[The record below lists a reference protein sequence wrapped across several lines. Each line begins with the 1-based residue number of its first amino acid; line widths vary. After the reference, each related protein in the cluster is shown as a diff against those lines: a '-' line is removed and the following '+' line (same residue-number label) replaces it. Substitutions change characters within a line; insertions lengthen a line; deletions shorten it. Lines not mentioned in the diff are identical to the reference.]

1 MIEYIKLHE
10 EHSTSPL
17 TISPMHNGWASNK
30 LVGLL
35 DGIDVGRE
43 TFCAHEKNG
52 LQFFCEYDAWD
63 MGSSYLCDVKLKDK
77 KFVKRLFNRS
87 VKLSDKLVGLVREFD
102 RKNLSKLSN
111 KQLADFL
118 KKTYQMGNELSV
130 LGYVPVLSDIYF
142 HKLTHQLKSIVKKA
156 MEKYDVGL
164 AEPEIVC
171 ALSTSPKPI
180 PSKLARLAFLK
191 LVVSKKN
198 DESGL
203 LKYYHDWSWVDH
215 GQIGPR
221 ISPKE
226 VGELVTKLRC
236 GLSATRKEIEDIKSS
251 ARLLKNRQSDLIKK
265 MHLTK
270 SDIHWLN
277 VAQTFTYLKGMRM
290 EVLFGS
296 SAEWSRILYELSARF
311 VVKKE
316 LLYYTSI
323 GELVD
328 WLLRNKKVSVKIL
341 SDRQKFCVWIAHD
354 ARQQTILAGKKARKF
369 LQTRK
374 YKKLKTQTD
383 VLVIHGT
390 VASVGYAKGP
400 VRIVNRTEEINK
412 IQQGDI
418 MVSVATH
425 PGLLPAMKKAI
436 AFVTDSGGVTSHAAI
451 VAREMK
457 KPCIIGTKVAT
468 QILKD
473 GDLIEI
479 DTKKGDI
486 RRIKN

>member
-1 MIEYIKLHE
+1 MLEYIKLHE

-17 TISPMHNGWASNK
+17 TISPMHNGWASDK
-30 LVGLL
+30 LIKLL

-43 TFCAHEKNG
+43 TFSTHEKNG

-63 MGSSYLCDVKLKDK
+63 RGSSYLHDTKLKDK
-77 KFVKRLFNRS
+77 KFVKMLFDMS
-87 VKLSDKLVGLVREFD
+87 VKLANELVKLVREFD
-102 RKNLSKLSN
+102 KGDLSKLSN

-118 KKTYQMGNELSV
+118 KKTYQMGNDLSV
-130 LGYVPVLSDIYF
+130 LGYIPVLSDIYF
-142 HKLTHQLKSIVKKA
+142 HKLTHQLKSIVKYA

-171 ALSTSPKPI
+171 ALSTSSKPI
-180 PSKLARLAFLK
+180 PSKLARLALLK
-191 LVVSKKN
+191 LVAGKKN
-198 DESGL
+198 DEKGL

-221 ISPKE
+221 TGSKQIA
-226 VGELVTKLRC
+226 ELVTKLRSD
-236 GLSATRKEIEDIKSS
+236 LATVRREIEDIKSS
-251 ARLLKNRQSDLIKK
+251 ARLLKNKQSDLIKK

-270 SDIHWLN
+270 SDIQWLN
-277 VAQTFTYLKGMRM
+277 VAQTFMYLKGMRM

-296 SAEWSRILYELSARF
+296 SAEWSRVLDELYSRF
-311 VVKKE
+311 GVKKE
-316 LLYYTSI
+316 LLYYASI
-323 GELVD
+323 GELVG
-328 WLLRNKKVSVKIL
+328 WLSGNKKVSVKIL

-354 ARQQTILAGKKARKF
+354 ATHQTILTGEKARKF

-374 YKKLKTQTD
+374 YKALKTQTD
-383 VLVIHGT
+383 ILVIHGT

-473 GDLIEI
+473 GDWIEV
-479 DTKKGDI
+479 DTKRGDI
-486 RRIKN
+486 RRVKN

>member
-1 MIEYIKLHE
+1 MIEYVKLHE

-17 TISPMHNGWASNK
+17 TISPMHNGWASDK
-30 LVGLL
+30 LVKLL
-35 DGIDVGRE
+35 DGIDVDRE
-43 TFCAHEKNG
+43 TFCTHEKNG

-63 MGSSYLCDVKLKDK
+63 RGSSYLHDIKLKDK
-77 KFVKRLFNRS
+77 KFVKALFNKS
-87 VKLSDKLVGLVREFD
+87 VKLSRELVGLVRNFD
-102 RKNLSKLSN
+102 RKDLSKLSN
-111 KQLADFL
+111 RQLADFL

-142 HKLTHQLKSIVKKA
+142 HKLTHQLKSIVKRA

-180 PSKLARLAFLK
+180 PSKLARLALLK
-191 LVVSKKN
+191 LAAGKKN
-198 DESGL
+198 DEKSL

-221 ISPKE
+221 TSPE
-226 VGELVTKLRC
+226 QINELVVKLRRD
-236 GLSATRKEIEDIKSS
+236 LAATRKEIEEIKLSVKV
-251 ARLLKNRQSDLIKK
+251 LKNKQSDLIKK
-265 MHLTK
+265 LRLTK
-270 SDIHWLN
+270 SDIQWFN
-277 VAQTFTYLKGMRM
+277 VAQTFMYLKGMRM

-296 SAEWSRILYELSARF
+296 SAGWSRVLDELSFRF
-311 VVKKE
+311 GVKKE
-316 LLYYTSI
+316 LLYYASI

-354 ARQQTILAGKKARKF
+354 ATHQTILTGEKARKF

-374 YKKLKTQTD
+374 YRALKAQTD
-383 VLVIHGT
+383 ILVIHGT

-486 RRIKN
+486 RRIFN